1 MSTTRY
7 LNKVILWPY
16 RKIVLNYRK
25 LRNRF
30 YPTEKLWEK
39 SQATEVDFW
48 DEYIATQGLG
58 KFQDKYKEKLD
69 PKLPLQPEIANCLD
83 TMEVK
88 GEEITILDVG
98 AGPFTPLG
106 KVYKDKKLNITAI
119 DPLAREYDVI
129 LEKYKITPPVRT
141 QFGVG
146 EKLLDRFSAES
157 FDLTYSRNALDHSY
171 DPLTVVKN
179 MFSVAKKNGFVV
191 LMHHK
196 NEAEEEQYQGLHQWN
211 FDEQGGKFVIW
222 NQSVRHNV
230 TELFS
235 AEAEVKCYYDGNWVV
250 ATIRKL

>member
-1 MSTTRY
+1 MSRTNY
-7 LNKVILWPY
+7 INKVILWPY
-16 RKIVLNYRK
+16 RKIALNYRK

-39 SQATEVDFW
+39 SQASEVEFW

-69 PKLPLQPEIANCLD
+69 PTLPLQPEIANCLD
-83 TMEVK
+83 TLESK
-88 GEEITILDVG
+88 AEGFTILDVG

-106 KVYKDKKLNITAI
+106 KVYKDQKLKIAAI

-129 LEKYKITPPVRT
+129 LDKYNITPPVRT

-146 EKLLDRFSAES
+146 EKLLDLFSAES
-157 FDLTYSRNALDHSY
+157 FDITYSRNALDHSY

-196 NEAEEEQYQGLHQWN
+196 NEAEQEQYQGLHQWN
-211 FDEQGGKFVIW
+211 FDEQDGKFVIW
-222 NQSVRHNV
+222 NQSSKYNV
-230 TELFS
+230 TEIFS
-235 AEAEVKCYYDGNWVV
+235 SEAEVQCYYDGNWVV
-250 ATIRKL
+250 ATIKKI